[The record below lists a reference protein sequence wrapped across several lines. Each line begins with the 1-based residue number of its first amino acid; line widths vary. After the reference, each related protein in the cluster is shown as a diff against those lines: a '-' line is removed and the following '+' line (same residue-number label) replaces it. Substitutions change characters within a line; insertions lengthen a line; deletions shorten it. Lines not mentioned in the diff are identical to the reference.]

1 MTTLEVQF
9 VKLSECLVSKGW
21 RLELAGA
28 EAPGIHYNLSGNGTL
43 VAAGHPPI
51 RLTPHTLVIM
61 PPRQQFCIEVA
72 HEESSGC
79 VLATV
84 EGRSQIF
91 APGTLRRFVAGDG
104 KPDVIMICGYFR
116 AAYGASIDLF
126 GNLSAPIVERFDASD
141 QLDSK
146 LKAALAELIAQEV
159 GMGAM
164 TTGLLKL
171 VLVALLRRSLSAL
184 NTWAERFYI
193 LSDPHV
199 ARAFADMAARPGAAH
214 TVHSL
219 SQVAGLSRSAFMA
232 RFSQLFGRAPMA
244 ALRELR
250 MRQAASLLLSNSSS
264 VDRIAHIVGY
274 ASRSSFLRAFR
285 QTYGSHPSEYRAKT
299 RLSAAS
305 PADNAAEPGRRP
317 PTT

>member
-9 VKLSECLVSKGW
+9 VKLSECLVGKGW
-21 RLELAGA
+21 RLELGGTD
-28 EAPGIHYNLSGNGTL
+28 APGIHYNLSGVGAL
-43 VAAGHPPI
+43 VVAGQRPI
-51 RLTPHTLVIM
+51 HLTPHTLVII
-61 PPRQQFCIEVA
+61 PARQPFRIEVA
-72 HEESSGC
+72 HEESPNS
-79 VLATV
+79 VLVTV
-84 EGRSQIF
+84 EGRRQTF

-104 KPDVIMICGYFR
+104 EPEVIMICGYFR
-116 AAYGASIDLF
+116 AAYGASMDLF
-126 GNLSAPIVERFDASD
+126 GNLSAPIVERFDESH

-146 LKAALAELIAQEV
+146 LKAALGELVAQEV

-171 VLVALLRRSLSAL
+171 VLVALLRRSLSTH
-184 NTWAERFYI
+184 NTWVERFSI

-199 ARAFADMAARPGAAH
+199 ARAFADMAARPGAVH

-250 MRQAASLLLSNSSS
+250 MRQAASLLLSNASSI
-264 VDRIAHIVGY
+264 DRIAHMVGY
-274 ASRSSFLRAFR
+274 ASRSSFMRAFR
-285 QTYGSHPSEYRAKT
+285 QAHGSYPSVYRENA
-299 RLSAAS
+299 RLAA
-305 PADNAAEPGRRP
+305 DAAVDDRAESW
-317 PTT
+317 